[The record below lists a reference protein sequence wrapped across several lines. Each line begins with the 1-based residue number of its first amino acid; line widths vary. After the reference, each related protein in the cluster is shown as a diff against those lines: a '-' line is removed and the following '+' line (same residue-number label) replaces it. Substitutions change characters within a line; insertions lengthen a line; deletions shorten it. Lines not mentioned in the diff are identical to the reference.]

1 MSIKSDELWEKYGDQ
16 VATVPLGR
24 TGLIRLVELTEGAA
38 PKRWDVDLC
47 IKRVKREGGP
57 STEPPASAPDR
68 LTTIRFFEAFQPK
81 TKPKADT
88 AISDEG
94 DLVAEVS
101 ADNLPPKI
109 DEVFEPLDVD
119 RTLYVY
125 EESKDTYKTFI
136 QQAKGWVTTTG
147 DAHRS
152 IVQWYSNWDGQ
163 PVSLN
168 GISRRTGLPRNWV
181 VGYLKA
187 HGITHDSAPFSAEEV
202 AKRGVDE
209 LAQDALAL
217 KFGALATKTEEL
229 GAKETQTAARNWWDF
244 ETAVLNRL
252 RGWIGEFHT
261 EYTIPKLRLHRA
273 EKPFWLVTSATDFHW
288 GMYSWAGESGHDYNR
303 KIARS
308 RLMQTTEDLIARL
321 PGQPQGITLAVGSD
335 FFHIDGIGPEKTT
348 TRGTPQDSEGSAL
361 EILISGC
368 ELQREHIDILSQVA
382 PVTIV
387 LMSGN
392 HDRASSHALLM
403 YLHAVYEG
411 SNRVTVM
418 KDHTLRT
425 YQSIGTTLA
434 CFTHGDTAKVKDLG
448 TIMSKERRH
457 DWGVARHHVAF
468 GGHLHHQRVQEIGGI
483 RHYLLPSLAS
493 PDAWH
498 AGAGYVTSE
507 PGLMGVLV
515 DMEDGPIGTMFCPVR
530 EE

>member
-1 MSIKSDELWEKYGDQ
+1 MSIKSDQLWERFGDY
-16 VATVPLGR
+16 VADVPLGR
-24 TGLIRLVELTEGAA
+24 AGLIKLVELTDKYT

-47 IKRVKREGGP
+47 IKRVQREGGP
-57 STEPPASAPDR
+57 NTQP
-68 LTTIRFFEAFQPK
+68 PK
-81 TKPKADT
+81 TKPERWPTERFFENFVPPDSDDQQVLSYEDGVFEADEEAT
-88 AISDEG
+88 NASD
-94 DLVAEVS
+94 S
-101 ADNLPPKI
+101 
-109 DEVFEPLDVD
+109 FEPLDVD

-125 EESKDTYKTFI
+125 DESKDSYKTFI

-152 IVQWYSNWDGQ
+152 IVQWYSNWDGA

-202 AKRGVDE
+202 AKRGVEE

-217 KFGALATKTEEL
+217 KFGALATRTQEL
-229 GAKETQTAARNWWDF
+229 GAKEQHVAARNWWDF
-244 ETAVLNRL
+244 EATVLNRI

-261 EYTIPKLRLHRA
+261 EYSIPKIKLHRA

-288 GMYSWAGESGHDYNR
+288 GMYSWAGESGYDYNR
-303 KIARS
+303 KIARE

-321 PGQPQGITLAVGSD
+321 PGQPQGITVAVGSD

-361 EILISGC
+361 EILLTGC

-382 PVTIV
+382 PVKVV

-392 HDRASSHALLM
+392 HDRHNSHALLM
-403 YLHAVYEG
+403 YLHAVYEN
-411 SNRVTVM
+411 SNRVEVV
-418 KDHTLRT
+418 KDHNLRV

-448 TIMSKERRH
+448 PIMAKERRQ
-457 DWGVARHHVAF
+457 DWGTARHHVAF
-468 GGHLHHQRVQEIGGI
+468 GGHLHHQRIQEIGGI

-498 AGAGYVTSE
+498 AGKGYVTSE
-507 PGLMGVLV
+507 AGLMGVLV
-515 DMEDGPIGTMFCPVR
+515 DMEEGPIGTMFCPVR